1 MRQLRMATV
10 ALAAAA
16 TIGGAAG
23 CGTDSTGTGGVS
35 LAGNYGLVTL
45 LLGGILP
52 AAGSTGT
59 LAFTSSSFDATINL
73 VSPNTMIVP
82 DTILVLVGSY
92 TAKHTSS
99 GDSIYLVLGVPLGTI
114 SGTYAVS
121 GSASDTLALNLATPL
136 GALGTI
142 WHKQ

>member
-1 MRQLRMATV
+1 MRHLRKTVVTLAT
-10 ALAAAA
+10 AA
-16 TIGGAAG
+16 TIGTAVA
-23 CGTDSTGTGGVS
+23 CSNDSTGTGGVS

-45 LLGGILP
+45 ILGGLLP
-52 AAGSTGT
+52 APGSTGT

-73 VSPNTMIVP
+73 VSPDTTLAP
-82 DTILVLVGSY
+82 DTILTLTGTY

-114 SGTYAVS
+114 SGTYAIS
-121 GSASDTLALNLATPL
+121 GAASDTLALSLFTPL
-136 GALGTI
+136 GPLGTI

>member
-1 MRQLRMATV
+1 MRHVRKMAL

-16 TIGGAAG
+16 TIGGATA
-23 CGTDSTGTGGVS
+23 CGNDSTGTGGVN
-35 LAGNYGLVTL
+35 LAGNYDLVTL
-45 LLGGILP
+45 LLGGFLP

-59 LAFTSSSFDATINL
+59 LVFTSSAFNATINL
-73 VSPNTMIVP
+73 VSP
-82 DTILVLVGSY
+82 DTALVHDTTLALVGSY

-114 SGTYAVS
+114 GGTYDIS
-121 GSASDTLALNLATPL
+121 GATSDTLALSLVTPL
-136 GALGTI
+136 GTLGTI